1 MCTERKKRNEPTCV
15 CRKKATQNTYY
26 KWKML
31 VMLTDRTRQASKE
44 DEEEEEESDVDE

>member
-26 KWKML
+26 KWTERSK
-31 VMLTDRTRQASKE
+31 QASKE